1 MYGCSSILYAF
12 AGIERRRC
20 VCEFQRYHKHV
31 HDVYPQLGVR
41 ASIHD
46 IMQVGAMVT
55 CIYLDAAVTV
65 AAKPDSHAQ
74 LQLLSQSM
82 TVLLAAQGIVHACR
96 DLRERR

>member
-12 AGIERRRC
+12 AGIERRRG

-55 CIYLDAAVTV
+55 CIYLDAA
-65 AAKPDSHAQ
+65 KPDSHAQ

-96 DLRERR
+96 DLRERC